1 MSRALVVAAVVV
13 TTFVACS
20 KSAGPQSGEAS
31 DKGATTAEPAS
42 NGNVMGKAKVVQT
55 ESLAGI
61 QPPEG
66 AQPANAGGDPLRL
79 AAQEGTLAIDVPAD
93 AKAGAE
99 VEAKILVTPG
109 SGYHINKEFPI
120 KLALTKADGVALAK
134 EQLTAGGSSAS
145 KGDADTLEESKL
157 AFTVKL
163 TPQAGSHTIT
173 GTFKF
178 AVCDK
183 DSCLPK
189 KEPISIVVAAK

>member
-1 MSRALVVAAVVV
+1 MSRALVVAAVVLASA
-13 TTFVACS
+13 TTYLACS
-20 KSAGPQSGEAS
+20 KSAGPQSGEPT
-31 DKGATTAEPAS
+31 DKGSVEAPAPS
-42 NGNVMGKAKVVQT
+42 GNVMGGNSKVAT
-55 ESLAGI
+55 GESLAGV
-61 QPPEG
+61 PTTPE
-66 AQPANAGGDPLRL
+66 NAGGADPQRL
-79 AAQEGTLAIDVPAD
+79 ASTEGTLAIEVPAD

-120 KLALTKADGVALAK
+120 KLTLTKADGVALAK
-134 EQLTAGGSSAS
+134 EQLTAGGSSGS

-157 AFTVKL
+157 ALTVKL

>member
-1 MSRALVVAAVVV
+1 MSRALVVAAVILAGV
-13 TTFVACS
+13 TSFVACS
-20 KSAGPQSGEAS
+20 KSAGPQSGEAA
-31 DKGATTAEPAS
+31 DKGAAEPAPPT
-42 NGNVMGKAKVVQT
+42 GNVMGKAKVVTT
-55 ESLAGI
+55 ESLAN
-61 QPPEG
+61 
-66 AQPANAGGDPLRL
+66 AQPANAGGADPQRL
-79 AAQEGTLAIDVPAD
+79 APIEGTLAIDVPAD

-120 KLALTKADGVALAK
+120 KLALIKADGVALAK